1 MAQSQPFD
9 GRERRGRVTIE
20 RFRDS
25 IRLRWTLRSKTHS
38 LTIGKDSKDTLRAAR
53 AKAQIIDGDIALDR
67 FDSTLIKYGK
77 PLAALPA
84 EAEISLRHLWNEFLK
99 DKLPHLKAK
108 TQDEYHKFT
117 ALLNKLGDR
126 LSYSALDTKNALLAV
141 TTTDQTKRMLL
152 YLSACCK
159 WGVSH
164 NLIENNPFSRMSA
177 QMPKRNS
184 FQNPSANAF
193 TTEEM
198 LYVIDAFQ
206 NSEYYHCYASIVQ
219 FWFYTG
225 CRPSEAIG
233 LTWDKVSE
241 NCSTVTFDGSIQT
254 LANGSQVWSQGSKN
268 NKSRTVSLSLAAE
281 ALLQSYGVSASSRTL
296 VFPSPNGNPINYNN
310 FCKRIWKKIV
320 DPIKPNTTPYNCRD
334 TFITYQLMQGIPSA
348 VIAKWC
354 DTSIIMIDKNYA
366 DKLKLSQIK
375 PVS

>member
-9 GRERRGRVTIE
+9 GKERRGRVTVE

-25 IRLRWTLRSKTHS
+25 IRLRWTLKSKTYS

-67 FDSTLIKYGK
+67 FDSSLVKYGK

-84 EAEISLRHLWNEFLK
+84 ESEISLRHLWEEFLK

-108 TQDEYHKFT
+108 TQDEYHNFT

-126 LSYSALDTKNALLAV
+126 LSFNALDTKNALLDI
-141 TTTDQTKRMLL
+141 TTTDQTKRILL

-164 NLIENNPFSRMSA
+164 CLIESNPFAEMSA

-193 TTEEM
+193 TAEET
-198 LYVIDAFQ
+198 LAIIDAFQ
-206 NSEYYHCYASIVQ
+206 NSKYSHYTALVQ

-233 LTWDKVSE
+233 LTWDKVSGD
-241 NCSTVTFDGSIQT
+241 CSSVTFDGSIQT
-254 LANGSQVWSQGSKN
+254 LADGSQVWSEGSKN
-268 NKSRTVSLSLAAE
+268 NKSRVVSLSITVE
-281 ALLQSYGVSASSRTL
+281 SLLKSLSMSAKDKML
-296 VFPSPNGNPINYNN
+296 IFPSPDGDPINYGN
-310 FCKRIWKKIV
+310 FYKNIWKKVV
-320 DPIKPNTTPYNCRD
+320 DPIKPETTPYNCRD
-334 TFITYQLMQGIPSA
+334 TFITDQLIKGIPSA

-354 DTSIIMIDKNYA
+354 DTSISMIDKNYA
-366 DKLKLSQIK
+366 DKLKFSQIR
-375 PVS
+375 PMS